1 MGIYDS
7 PELSTKAKTPKKPTP
22 SKKMKPCKECGK
34 PVMTFTKKCPF
45 CNCMKPGLPA
55 YLVPI
60 TAIYSLLSTELGGGG
75 GDISVPSIGGGGVS
89 APQPVVPAAPA
100 QVTST
105 TPTIQAYVVSG
116 DVRDGQEADARLRN
130 RRTV

>member
-60 TAIYSLLSTELGGGG
+60 NAITSSISSLLSTELGGGG
-75 GDISVPSIGGGGVS
+75 GDKTEDKPIPLETLQREYYEGLK
-89 APQPVVPAAPA
+89 
-100 QVTST
+100 
-105 TPTIQAYVVSG
+105 
-116 DVRDGQEADARLRN
+116 ADAAGE
-130 RRTV
+130 